1 MQSTKQV
8 RDKFVTKF
16 VAFGYLFFF
25 SSRNPSRPNRE
36 VGLPQHRVR
45 ERFKKFPTLLLAIEL
60 MGRKKEKKKEI
71 SEVT

>member
-25 SSRNPSRPNRE
+25 
-36 VGLPQHRVR
+36 LPETHRDR
-45 ERFKKFPTLLLAIEL
+45 TEKLGCHNTALENALKKFQTLLLAIEL